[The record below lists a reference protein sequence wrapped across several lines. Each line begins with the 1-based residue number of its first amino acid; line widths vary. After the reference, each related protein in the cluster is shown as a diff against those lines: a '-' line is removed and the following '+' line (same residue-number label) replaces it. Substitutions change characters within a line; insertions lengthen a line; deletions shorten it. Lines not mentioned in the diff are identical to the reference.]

1 MNGAIALKQYQQMGV
16 HGAIMDASPHRLI
29 QMLLDGA
36 LTRILSAKGHMR
48 QNNISKKG
56 EQIGSAISIIES
68 LKASLDFE
76 QGGDISH
83 CPYSEQVRRACGGG
97 RGDVQVRCA
106 DHTRAPGACGAQ
118 GPGRGGEPQADSQG
132 HCDKSRL

>member
-16 HGAIMDASPHRLI
+16 HGAIIDASPHRLI

-76 QGGDISH
+76 QGGDISKKLDAL
-83 CPYSEQVRRACGGG
+83 YEYIGYVLLKANTENNSELLDEAGQLISQIKMGWDAI
-97 RGDVQVRCA
+97 DPNA
-106 DHTRAPGACGAQ
+106 AQ
-118 GPGRGGEPQADSQG
+118 R
-132 HCDKSRL
+132 